1 MVRPINLLKRNWYLF
16 AIFFTSYIYFRV
28 APLRV
33 DAHHDGIILGTAIGV
48 ADGHPILSGVFSQ
61 YGPLPGLIQGFILDL
76 FNTQLLTLRYFTGVQ
91 CLLIGLILY
100 KLSSEFVSI
109 QLAKAIS
116 LFWLLASCVWS
127 TPFQGSLLP
136 WPSLISTLLV
146 LLGLFNLI
154 KSVRLSEPKI
164 AILAGF
170 FLGLAG
176 FSRIQAFI
184 ILPAILIIGR
194 IKFKESRKILK
205 YSALGFTGTI
215 SLVLAYLISLDSLDD
230 YWKQAIVTPLFH
242 YSGVGS
248 SHNYNR
254 FYVVLYSAQA
264 ILFLILMFLA
274 KFGESRIKSRYLR
287 IICLTSV
294 ISLTGYVGAKIL
306 KIDMPIRVKVLIGEP
321 LANLVISP
329 LFFGCVVSIFLGI
342 FIFRK
347 QNNQLS
353 PAKFKDAIIIFASIA
368 TIPQLYPQADVMHL
382 WWISPV
388 FLIAILVLIERFPED
403 LKRTTSAALQTILI
417 ASIILGTIS
426 AFAFINRPKAAF
438 NLDVLRGTYSD
449 ARTVQSLDL
458 FKIIEVAA
466 LEGKT
471 SFDCEDGVFSV
482 IGGEYLAADEW
493 FVNWGFGPNELRSP
507 GKVRIICNQ
516 SRTYSS
522 TESNKLGMELIYY
535 QENKYG
541 KSVSIL
547 ENKEEF

>member
-1 MVRPINLLKRNWYLF
+1 
-16 AIFFTSYIYFRV
+16 
-28 APLRV
+28 
-33 DAHHDGIILGTAIGV
+33 
-48 ADGHPILSGVFSQ
+48 
-61 YGPLPGLIQGFILDL
+61 
-76 FNTQLLTLRYFTGVQ
+76 
-91 CLLIGLILY
+91 
-100 KLSSEFVSI
+100 
-109 QLAKAIS
+109 
-116 LFWLLASCVWS
+116 
-127 TPFQGSLLP
+127 
-136 WPSLISTLLV
+136 
-146 LLGLFNLI
+146 
-154 KSVRLSEPKI
+154 LSEPKF

-194 IKFKESRKILK
+194 IKFKESGKVLK
-205 YSALGFTGTI
+205 YSALGFMGTI
-215 SLVLAYLISLDSLDD
+215 LLILAYLISLNSLDD

-264 ILFLILMFLA
+264 ILFLILIFLA
-274 KFGESRIKSRYLR
+274 KFAESRIRSRYLR
-287 IICLTSV
+287 IICLTSA

-306 KIDMPIRVKVLIGEP
+306 KTDMPIRIKVLIGEP

-329 LFFGCVVSIFLGI
+329 LFFGCVVSTLLGI
-342 FIFRK
+342 FIFGK

-353 PAKFKDAIIIFASIA
+353 PAKFQDAIIIFASIA

-388 FLIAILVLIERFPED
+388 FLIVILVLIERFPED
-403 LKRTTSAALQTILI
+403 LKKATSSALQTVLI
-417 ASIILGTIS
+417 ASISLGTIS
-426 AFAFINRPKAAF
+426 AFAFINHPKAAF

-449 ARTVQSLDL
+449 SNTVQSLDL
-458 FKIIEVAA
+458 FQIIEVAA

-482 IGGEYLAADEW
+482 IGGKYLAADEW

-516 SRTYSS
+516 SRTYSL
-522 TESNKLGMELIYY
+522 TESSKLGMELVYY
-535 QENKYG
+535 QKNKYG

-547 ENKEEF
+547 ENKEES

>member
-1 MVRPINLLKRNWYLF
+1 
-16 AIFFTSYIYFRV
+16 
-28 APLRV
+28 
-33 DAHHDGIILGTAIGV
+33 
-48 ADGHPILSGVFSQ
+48 
-61 YGPLPGLIQGFILDL
+61 
-76 FNTQLLTLRYFTGVQ
+76 
-91 CLLIGLILY
+91 
-100 KLSSEFVSI
+100 
-109 QLAKAIS
+109 
-116 LFWLLASCVWS
+116 
-127 TPFQGSLLP
+127 
-136 WPSLISTLLV
+136 
-146 LLGLFNLI
+146 
-154 KSVRLSEPKI
+154 
-164 AILAGF
+164 
-170 FLGLAG
+170 
-176 FSRIQAFI
+176 
-184 ILPAILIIGR
+184 
-194 IKFKESRKILK
+194 
-205 YSALGFTGTI
+205 
-215 SLVLAYLISLDSLDD
+215 
-230 YWKQAIVTPLFH
+230 
-242 YSGVGS
+242 
-248 SHNYNR
+248 
-254 FYVVLYSAQA
+254 
-264 ILFLILMFLA
+264 
-274 KFGESRIKSRYLR
+274 
-287 IICLTSV
+287 V

-388 FLIAILVLIERFPED
+388 FLIVILVLIERFPED

-516 SRTYSS
+516 SRTYSL
-522 TESNKLGMELIYY
+522 TESNNLGMELVYY